1 MLFLFYYRFIDY
13 NFLMVSVFNGLYKQ
27 PLNILRYQNILF
39 VFTLKLQLFYLLH
52 LDVQSAWNL
61 FLYMM

>member
-1 MLFLFYYRFIDY
+1 
-13 NFLMVSVFNGLYKQ
+13 MVSAFNGLYKQ

-39 VFTLKLQLFYLLH
+39 VFTLKLHLFYLLH

-61 FLYMM
+61 FLYMV